1 MSDDIT
7 GVEEEDIGEMEN
19 RKVIIRQSFGLGEK
33 VPDSYLVIYI

>member
-33 VPDSYLVIYI
+33 VSDSNLVIYN